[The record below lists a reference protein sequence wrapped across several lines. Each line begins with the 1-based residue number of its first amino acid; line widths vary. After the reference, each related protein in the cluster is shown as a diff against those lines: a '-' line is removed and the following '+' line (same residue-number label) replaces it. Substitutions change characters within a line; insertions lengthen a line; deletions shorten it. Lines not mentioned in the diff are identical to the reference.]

1 MLDER
6 DQLLIAQL
14 TALCRKTSAVIL
26 SYYGDQERLDIQ
38 TKANDTPLTRADLAA
53 HDALISGLPS
63 IIDLPIISEESDGEA
78 QLQRYSDYWLI
89 DPIDGTREF
98 IEQTDG
104 FCIAI
109 ARIINH
115 RPVLGYIYAPTSN
128 DFWFALEAKGTY
140 KGISSDS
147 SSDDVSPTYT
157 LQKLR
162 CKAVQAPITIITAR
176 RKLRKR
182 TQAYLEQS
190 FGQYRQE
197 TAGSALK
204 FCRIVE
210 GSADIYPKTSSAT
223 SEWDIAAGDILL
235 HEAGGGLRLKEG
247 SIPQYGINE
256 TTLTPHFIAY
266 GAGLSVEKIARYCTI
281 LSNANSQIQQG
292 E

>member
-1 MLDER
+1 MLDDR

-38 TKANDTPLTRADLAA
+38 TKSNDTPLTRADLAA
-53 HDALISGLPS
+53 HDALIEGLPS
-63 IIDLPIISEESDGEA
+63 IIDLPIISEESDRKA
-78 QLQRYSDYWLI
+78 QLQRYNDYWLI

-109 ARIINH
+109 ARIVDH

-128 DFWFALEAKGTY
+128 EFWCAIKNKGTHKGTY
-140 KGISSDS
+140 SNIATNDGE
-147 SSDDVSPTYT
+147 PTYT
-157 LQKLR
+157 LKKLL
-162 CKAVQAPITIITAR
+162 CKTVEAPITIITAR
-176 RKLRKR
+176 RKLRKPME
-182 TQAYLEQS
+182 AYLERS

-210 GSADIYPKTSSAT
+210 GSADIYPKTSAAT

-235 HEAGGGLRLKEG
+235 HEAGGGLRLVDG
-247 SIPQYGINE
+247 SVARYGCND
-256 TTLTPHFIAY
+256 TTLNPPFIAY
-266 GAGLSVEKIARYCTI
+266 GAALSEETIKRYCAFLRDAI
-281 LSNANSQIQQG
+281 AQP
-292 E
+292 